1 MFGANSQGAST
12 NDFYILDVNDM
23 NWQGRSSG
31 DDGSGTDAGNG
42 NGNGKSLSNL
52 DGGQIAGIVI
62 GCLAAAV
69 ST

>member
-1 MFGANSQGAST
+1 
-12 NDFYILDVNDM
+12 M

-31 DDGSGTDAGNG
+31 DDGSGTDTGNG
-42 NGNGKSLSNL
+42 SGTSSPNL